1 MYLEKLVEYIHIRN
15 GISPWCKQQLWSSWV
30 SFVLDELNEVAAAKT
45 DKHRNEELGDVLII
59 VLSLCSRYGSL
70 PDIFEAA
77 YNKMRRRAPYVADGL
92 VPTMEQEL
100 KMWRDGR

>member
-1 MYLEKLVEYIHIRN
+1 MIQELAAYIRKRD
-15 GISPWCKQQLWSSWV
+15 GLSPWCKQQLWSSWV
-30 SFVLDELNEVAAAKT
+30 SYVLIELEEVVTAQTDEQ
-45 DKHRNEELGDVLII
+45 RNEELGDVLII
-59 VLSLCSRYGSL
+59 VLSICARYGSL

-100 KMWRDGR
+100 KMWREGR